1 MDSLFLEKKVVYQTR
16 FSGPN
21 ANKNAPA
28 DDKYA
33 AKWRIDRQRSGLK
46 ACLRG
51 NMSCLKR

>member
-33 AKWRIDRQRSGLK
+33 AK
-46 ACLRG
+46 
-51 NMSCLKR
+51 